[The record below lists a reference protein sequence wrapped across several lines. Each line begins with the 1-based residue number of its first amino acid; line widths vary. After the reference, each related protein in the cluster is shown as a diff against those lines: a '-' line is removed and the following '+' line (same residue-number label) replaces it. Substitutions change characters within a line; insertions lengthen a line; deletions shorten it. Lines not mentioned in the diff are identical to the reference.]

1 MRSTGQGVRGPSITH
16 DRRRPPTGDP
26 TERSRARPARLGW
39 AIDCQKEGAIRGFAR
54 DTHRITF
61 AARAEE
67 TSILQVL
74 AGGRTTDATTRS
86 CASRVFDG
94 RPVMRPPWCPQ
105 HRWGGHFPYRSRRH
119 EPPTCG
125 RPGRGF
131 VSCPLAQASPQRQSI
146 TIVTTSIRT
155 GRRIHAG
162 QRRLRTCAT
171 IARRCAAYSNTCRL
185 TADLSRCED
194 EGKVPLKHPA
204 FALTSVADRLPS
216 CGVRMTLH
224 RTDAGG
230 SSGPSRPR
238 EEPFPVDVPSG
249 LAGKVPRPFDLSAS
263 SRVPHTVSRTSCD
276 LPSIAPIRRARDH
289 HGGPRPIA
297 VMPGERVTR

>member
-16 DRRRPPTGDP
+16 DRRRPPTGGP

-119 EPPTCG
+119 DPPTCG
-125 RPGRGF
+125 RPGRGGR
-131 VSCPLAQASPQRQSI
+131 VMP
-146 TIVTTSIRT
+146 TRT
-155 GRRIHAG
+155 GEPTAAVHHHRHHIDTD
-162 QRRLRTCAT
+162 RTTHPCGPTPPAHMRHDRT
-171 IARRCAAYSNTCRL
+171 KVCSLLEY
-185 TADLSRCED
+185 LSLDC
-194 EGKVPLKHPA
+194 
-204 FALTSVADRLPS
+204 
-216 CGVRMTLH
+216 
-224 RTDAGG
+224 
-230 SSGPSRPR
+230 
-238 EEPFPVDVPSG
+238 
-249 LAGKVPRPFDLSAS
+249 
-263 SRVPHTVSRTSCD
+263 
-276 LPSIAPIRRARDH
+276 
-289 HGGPRPIA
+289 
-297 VMPGERVTR
+297 